1 MATYADRSLRE
12 IRRDLHAHPEV
23 GWTEYRTSALV
34 AETLDELGY
43 TLHLGA
49 DALEVEAR
57 MGVPDDDDLAA
68 ARERAAEA
76 GAPAEY
82 LDRFEATT
90 GLVAERSFG
99 PGPVVGVRV
108 DMDALP
114 VTESSEADHRPAR
127 EGFASRHPGEM
138 HACGHDG
145 HTAIGLGIAR
155 AFAGGDAEMKAET
168 EAEPEDEEPFDGT
181 LRLFFQPAEEG
192 LRGGLAMSRTDLIE
206 VDRFLALHLG
216 LGRETGTVV
225 AGLDRPYASTKVQA
239 RFEGRSAHAGNEP
252 EAGRNA
258 LQAAAAAVQGLYGL
272 PRDSRGVTRI
282 NVGEVHSPNAQ
293 NVVADATGLRYEV
306 RSDDGDA
313 VEALLAGA
321 ERVLSGAARMHGV
334 DVATSTVGEAATFEA
349 DDAMV
354 EAVADAARAADGV
367 DRVIERDRLTASE
380 DAAHLI
386 RRVQDAG
393 GTATYVGIGASNA
406 AGHHMPRFDVE
417 EAALDVAVDVVTRT
431 VRGLG
436 S

>member
-23 GWTEYRTSALV
+23 GWTEYRTGALV
-34 AETLDELGY
+34 AEALDDFGY
-43 TLHLGA
+43 DLYLGA
-49 DALEVEAR
+49 DALDAGAR
-57 MGVPDDDDLAA
+57 MGVPGDADLAG

-76 GAPAEY
+76 GAPTEY
-82 LDRFEATT
+82 LDAFDATT

-99 PGPVVGVRV
+99 TGPAVGIRV

-114 VTESSEADHRPAR
+114 ITESSDADHRPAS

-145 HTAIGLGIAR
+145 HTAIGLGVAR
-155 AFAGGDAEMKAET
+155 EFAGAEAGAES
-168 EAEPEDEEPFDGT
+168 FDGT

-206 VDRFLALHLG
+206 VDHFLALHLG

-225 AGLDRPYASTKVQA
+225 AGLDRPYASTKVEA
-239 RFEGRSAHAGNEP
+239 RFEGASAHAGNEP

-258 LQAAAAAVQGLYGL
+258 LQAAAAAVTGLYGL
-272 PRDSRGVTRI
+272 PRDSRGVTRV

-293 NVVADATGLRYEV
+293 NVIAEEARLRYEV
-306 RSDDGDA
+306 RSDDGEVAD
-313 VEALLAGA
+313 ELGRRA

-334 DVATSTVGEAATFEA
+334 DVSTATIGEASTFQA

-354 EAVADAARAADGV
+354 GAVADAARAADGV
-367 DRVIERDRLTASE
+367 DRVVERDRLTASE
-380 DAAHLI
+380 DAAHLV
-386 RRVQDAG
+386 RAVQASG
-393 GTATYVGIGASNA
+393 GDATYVGVGASNA

-417 EAALDVAVDVVTRT
+417 EAALDVAVDVVART
-431 VRGLG
+431 VRGLAE
-436 S
+436 